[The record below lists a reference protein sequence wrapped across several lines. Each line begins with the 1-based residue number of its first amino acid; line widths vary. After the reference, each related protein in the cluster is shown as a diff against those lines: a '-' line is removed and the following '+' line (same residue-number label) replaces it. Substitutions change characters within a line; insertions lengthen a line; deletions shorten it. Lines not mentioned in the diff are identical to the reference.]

1 MWYMVYAALHPM
13 VIGCTPPG
21 GVQNNNGYHID
32 ILRNLMIQPYVN
44 SAFPMAGYTAFNYD
58 A

>member
-1 MWYMVYAALHPM
+1 
-13 VIGCTPPG
+13 
-21 GVQNNNGYHID
+21 VQNNNGYHID
-32 ILRNLMIQPYVN
+32 ILRNLMIQPHVN